1 MKKKAVAVLLV
12 LMMVFTLVGCSP
24 AEIGYFNL
32 SKEVAQMD
40 GLKVDE
46 TIVINY
52 TGDELKQLTGVEVGN
67 YLEIRATG
75 YMNAK
80 DMAYDLELSY
90 RLDKTSAYLPL
101 SRIIMDKQAM
111 LMSTEGIWK
120 LAVKYG
126 SDNFSPEFIAD
137 MNTYIAAHPFMRIS
151 MDEEISGVSAD
162 AYDEIMAQSMKLL
175 DLLVT
180 YHDGYSTDMITEAD
194 GGYTIR
200 LDADGLIAL
209 IDGWLDYAQKD
220 IDNSYGLIQAFVA
233 WSEELAGESL
243 GMEMTKTEWQEGL
256 KVVAAEWQSVKAELK
271 EMKLSDKDYY
281 EAYTKMTGDKGSR
294 VLTAEETLNIE
305 ELGFNMKVN
314 ATSAEQKVTIAANLN
329 ATDLEAYAEGIQ
341 EIVDRYTVVTG
352 AELQPM
358 DETTATIITHKT
370 FCGNESETYGYGD
383 LKYINQKYSI
393 GAADV
398 PSILPGVEVAI
409 DGTKVTLSYQGQN
422 AEVTG
427 VMSENIIGEQEV
439 FIPVRDL
446 TKVGVGIQ
454 YTANP

>member
-1 MKKKAVAVLLV
+1 M
-12 LMMVFTLVGCSP
+12 F
-24 AEIGYFNL
+24 IF
-32 SKEVAQMD
+32 D
-40 GLKVDE
+40 
-46 TIVINY
+46 TIVA
-52 TGDELKQLTGVEVGN
+52 E
-67 YLEIRATG
+67 AT
-75 YMNAK
+75 APFES
-80 DMAYDLELSY
+80 ALSIV
-90 RLDKTSAYLPL
+90 RL
-101 SRIIMDKQAM
+101 
-111 LMSTEGIWK
+111 
-120 LAVKYG
+120 
-126 SDNFSPEFIAD
+126 
-137 MNTYIAAHPFMRIS
+137 
-151 MDEEISGVSAD
+151 SG
-162 AYDEIMAQSMKLL
+162 
-175 DLLVT
+175 
-180 YHDGYSTDMITEAD
+180 
-194 GGYTIR
+194 
-200 LDADGLIAL
+200 
-209 IDGWLDYAQKD
+209 
-220 IDNSYGLIQAFVA
+220 
-233 WSEELAGESL
+233 
-243 GMEMTKTEWQEGL
+243 TKTNEILERLTEKSIDQF
-256 KVVAAEWQSVKAELK
+256 KPR
-271 EMKLSDKDYY
+271 
-281 EAYTKMTGDKGSR
+281 MTGDKGSR

-454 YTANP
+454 YTANPEVLTLTLQ